1 MKRLFL
7 LLFAIGMVAMSSTS
21 MAGMSNSRI
30 RKETRFLTDKMA
42 HELNMNTAQYND
54 AYEINY
60 DFIASVGDLMD
71 EVVRGYE
78 WALNDYYEAL
88 DVRNDDFRWVL
99 SDTQYRRFLGADYF
113 YRPIYASGGRWNFRI
128 YITYTNHNHFYFG
141 RPYHYRT
148 YCGGHHR
155 THYDNASYYRG
166 RYNHSYYRGSHSVRS
181 EKVYHNNRRS
191 DFGSVSVRPNSSTR
205 PSTSTRPG
213 SSTRP
218 SASTRPSSSSSGS
231 SSSRREST
239 KSTKPSDSSRR
250 ENSSKGNS
258 GSNSN
263 SGSSNSGSSS
273 SRRES
278 TSGTS
283 SGSSSSSSRRSTGS
297 SVSKEKSAP
306 RSSSSSESSR
316 RSSSN
321 SSSRTSEK
329 DNGSSRR

>member
-1 MKRLFL
+1 MKRLFI
-7 LLFAIGMVAMSSTS
+7 LLFVIGATAMSNVS

-42 HELNMNTAQYND
+42 HELSMNTTQYND

-60 DFIASVGDLMD
+60 DFIASAGNLMD

-78 WALNDYYEAL
+78 WALDDYYRAL
-88 DVRNDDFRWVL
+88 DVRNDDLRWVL

-128 YITYTNHNHFYFG
+128 YINYTNHNHFYFG

-148 YCGGHHR
+148 YCGGHYR
-155 THYDNASYYRG
+155 THYDSPSYYRG

-191 DFGSVSVRPNSSTR
+191 DFGSVNVRPNSSTR
-205 PSTSTRPG
+205 PGG
-213 SSTRP
+213 SSI
-218 SASTRPSSSSSGS
+218 GS
-231 SSSRREST
+231 SSSRRETTTNRRPES
-239 KSTKPSDSSRR
+239 SSRR
-250 ENSSKGNS
+250 ERSSS
-258 GSNSN
+258 ARPTETPRRESNSN
-263 SGSSNSGSSS
+263 SS

-278 TSGTS
+278 TP
-283 SGSSSSSSRRSTGS
+283 SSSSNSSSRRSTGS
-297 SVSKEKSAP
+297 SVSKRNAE
-306 RSSSSSESSR
+306 RRTSSSSESSR
-316 RSSSN
+316 RSGS
-321 SSSRTSEK
+321 SSSRSSEK

>member
-218 SASTRPSSSSSGS
+218 SSSSSGS
-231 SSSRREST
+231 SSSRRESP

-250 ENSSKGNS
+250 ENSSS
-258 GSNSN
+258 SN
-263 SGSSNSGSSS
+263 SGSSSS

-297 SVSKEKSAP
+297 S
-306 RSSSSSESSR
+306 
-316 RSSSN
+316 
-321 SSSRTSEK
+321 SRTSEK